1 MSGEEE
7 ETGEARADATCL
19 WRAVSSGVG
28 ACPTLYH
35 PRKSSVGKTCLTA
48 SGRRAVS
55 VRVCVVEARGGARGR
70 TLFAARVKVGVVKFG
85 CAVVGLVD
93 DEFERVEDLDLAALL
108 SAEEGADDWSG
119 GGGSECR
126 TSRRGREREGKG
138 KGAHRGS
145 KGSQTGG
152 RRESSGHSVGGW
164 QGDGCGGGER
174 TQVSERVSKDERE
187 RGLTVR
193 R

>member
-1 MSGEEE
+1 MVSGEEE

-48 SGRRAVS
+48 SGALTVS
-55 VRVCVVEARGGARGR
+55 VLACEEATRGR
-70 TLFAARVKVGVVKFG
+70 TLFAARVKVGVVELE

-108 SAEEGADDWSG
+108 SAEEGADD
-119 GGGSECR
+119 
-126 TSRRGREREGKG
+126 
-138 KGAHRGS
+138 
-145 KGSQTGG
+145 
-152 RRESSGHSVGGW
+152 
-164 QGDGCGGGER
+164 
-174 TQVSERVSKDERE
+174 
-187 RGLTVR
+187 
-193 R
+193 